1 VKVLTAAQMRDV
13 DRRTAELGIPNI
25 ILMEN
30 AGHRVVEFLER
41 EYRLL
46 AKQRVLV
53 ICGKGNNGGDGLV
66 VARQLFTRVNPEWLR
81 VVLAANPNTM
91 QGDALANYKMLE
103 AAGCPV
109 WFEITEEMRTAT
121 LIVDAVLGTG
131 VDGPAKGGAAEMI
144 DAINDRNRF
153 PLADVVAVDV
163 PSGMVSDSGGPTG
176 QLMVRAQHTVTFTA
190 LKPCLVLEPSSDW
203 AGKVHVV
210 QIGTPPHLFED
221 DKSTPWLSEP
231 ASFRWMFGPRA
242 SESNKGMYGHVLVIA
257 GGRGKTGAAAMA
269 GIAALRAGAGLV
281 TVASAASAITAIA
294 SYAPEIMTEPLAETD
309 AGSIA
314 MRATD
319 DPALAAITSKK
330 DVIAIGPG
338 MGQHPDTIQFIRRF
352 VQDSPAPMVVDADA
366 LNALAGQRLRFQ
378 APRIF
383 TPHPGEMS
391 RLTGMPIAE
400 IQKDRIGHARAFAT
414 DHKVCLVLKGNRS
427 VIAFPDGRVWIN
439 PTGSPAMATG
449 GTGDVLT
456 GMIAGLLAQFP
467 HSYETALLAA
477 VYLHGRAGE
486 LGAAELGEKTLIAT
500 DLFEFLPEAMR
511 EIADLPH
518 SI

>member
-1 VKVLTAAQMRDV
+1 MKVLTAAQMRDV
-13 DRRTAELGIPNI
+13 DRRTVELGIPSI

-41 EYRLL
+41 QYAPL
-46 AKQRVLV
+46 AKERIVV

-66 VARQLFTRVNPEWLR
+66 VARQLFTRVKPAWLR
-81 VVLAANPNTM
+81 VVLGADPDEM
-91 QGDALANYKMLE
+91 RGDALANYKMLV
-103 AAGCPV
+103 AVGCPILS
-109 WFEITEEMRTAT
+109 EITDEMRTAS
-121 LIVDAVLGTG
+121 LVIDAVLGTG
-131 VDGPAKGGAAEMI
+131 AEGAAKGKAAELI
-144 DAINDRNRF
+144 DAINNRF

-163 PSGMVSDSGGPTG
+163 PSGGA
-176 QLMVRAQHTVTFTA
+176 VRAKHTVTFTA
-190 LKPCLVLEPSSDW
+190 LKPSLALSPECDL
-203 AGKVHVV
+203 AGKVHVAA
-210 QIGTPPHLFED
+210 IGTQPEMYEGDPSILLSQ
-221 DKSTPWLSEP
+221 STPGDFSAL
-231 ASFRWMFGPRA
+231 FQPRV
-242 SESNKGMYGHVLVIA
+242 SESNKGLYGHVLVIA

-281 TVASAASAITAIA
+281 TVASAASAITAIG

-314 MRATD
+314 MCETD
-319 DPALAAITSKK
+319 DPAMAAITDKK
-330 DVIAIGPG
+330 NVIAIGPG
-338 MGQHPDTIQFIRRF
+338 MGHHPDTVQFIRRF
-352 VQDSPAPMVVDADA
+352 VQESPTPMVVDADA
-366 LNALAGQRLRFQ
+366 LNALAGQRLRFH

-391 RLTGMPIAE
+391 RLMGKTVAE
-400 IQKDRIGHARAFAT
+400 IQKDRIGAARAFAT
-414 DHKVCLVLKGNRS
+414 DHGVYLVLKGNRS

-456 GMIAGLLAQFP
+456 GLIAGLLAQFSN
-467 HSYETALLAA
+467 HLENALLAA

-486 LGAAELGEKTLIAT
+486 LGAIELGEKTLIAT

-511 EIADLPH
+511 EIADLSHP
-518 SI
+518 I